1 MITACPD
8 YILQNEQNSL
18 SSPKIYLMKRSLPL
32 LLIVALSTMSC
43 SDMFEK
49 QLDIYEKAIE
59 ELDDIDDFNA
69 LMNEILD
76 TESSISLT
84 IASATD
90 EDKEDLKEEYSENYE
105 LMLDSLEKR
114 RNDYYAKAD
123 KLFLEYTFNFVE
135 RRIIL
140 YKMAADRYCK
150 TQHTEELDALRE
162 IIKRYSQL
170 SFVDN
175 QRSCDPPAKIREEYE
190 ATRNLAENCFD
201 VAKKRIEELK
211 TEKEY

>member
-1 MITACPD
+1 
-8 YILQNEQNSL
+8 
-18 SSPKIYLMKRSLPL
+18 MKRSLPL

-69 LMNEILD
+69 LMKEILD

-150 TQHTEELDALRE
+150 TQHNEELDALRE

-201 VAKKRIEELK
+201 VAKKRIEEKK
-211 TEKEY
+211 TEKED

>member
-1 MITACPD
+1 
-8 YILQNEQNSL
+8 
-18 SSPKIYLMKRSLPL
+18 MKRSLPL

>member
-1 MITACPD
+1 
-8 YILQNEQNSL
+8 
-18 SSPKIYLMKRSLPL
+18 MKRSLPL

-150 TQHTEELDALRE
+150 TQHNEELDALRE